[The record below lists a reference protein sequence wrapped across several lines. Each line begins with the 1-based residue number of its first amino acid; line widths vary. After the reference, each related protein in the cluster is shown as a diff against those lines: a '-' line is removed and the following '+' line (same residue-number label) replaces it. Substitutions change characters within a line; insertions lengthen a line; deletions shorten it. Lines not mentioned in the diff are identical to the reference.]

1 MMMGLRVLLSLIIIS
16 SMKFGDSEA
25 VIQKMG
31 ARDETDKVSLLA
43 FKQGISNDPLGVL
56 SSWNDSSS
64 NFCKWQGVVCG
75 RRHRRVTALELPEKS
90 LVGLISPSLGNLSFL
105 RSINLG
111 NNSFH
116 GRIPQ
121 EISQLYRLRHL
132 ILSNNSLGGDIPSN
146 LSQCFHL
153 QELDLSE
160 NHLEGKIPGEL
171 GMLAELLR
179 LSLKLNNLTG
189 GIPQALGN
197 LSSLKIMTVAYNS
210 LEGSIPATI
219 AQLTR
224 LVFFSTMG
232 NKFSGT
238 LPSMLFNISSLNAV
252 TMTSNQFS
260 GNLPTDI
267 GPLPNLTFL
276 ALGDNQF
283 SGTIPESLSNIT
295 GLVQVLDLG
304 MNNFVGKVPT
314 SLGLALQGLNWLGLD
329 NNHLGSVGEDDLNF
343 ITSLSNCKSLDTL
356 QMYGNRFGG
365 VLPESISNLTTQLT
379 ILILGGNQIHGRI
392 PTGIGNL
399 INLQRLG
406 MEKNFFTGS
415 IPSSLGKL
423 QNLEELVLYG
433 NRLTGRIP
441 YSLGNITHLLKMS
454 LAVNRLEGPIPS
466 TLGQCSNL
474 LVLDLSQNN
483 LSGTIPKEVFLG
495 LSSLSMALDVS
506 ENALTGPLPAE
517 VGNLKKLGIFKA
529 SHNNLNGEIPRM
541 LGRCESLERL
551 DLKDNFF
558 VGEIPMTLNALK
570 AISNMDLSRNNLSGP
585 IPKYLETLPLVKLN
599 LSFNKL
605 EGEVPKGGVFRNSSG
620 VALGGNE
627 YLCGG
632 ILELHLPSC
641 STRNKR
647 GKNHHPKLIII
658 VVASATA
665 ILFFL
670 LLVLISFRTRTK
682 RKMPSAPSMD
692 KFSKIKVSFEDL
704 FKATD
709 GFSSA
714 NLIGSGSFG
723 LVYKGILNQGET
735 VVAVKVLKL
744 QQRGASKTFK
754 AECKALRNVRHRNLV
769 KVVSS
774 CSSIDSKGND
784 FKALVF
790 EFMPN
795 GSLEQWL
802 HQSFE
807 DEHSQT
813 RQLNLIKRIN
823 ILIDVASALD
833 YLHHHCHTRIIHCD
847 LKPSNI
853 LLDDDMTAHVS
864 DFGISRLFSETEHN
878 FYFTRSSSIGL
889 KGSIGYAAPEY
900 GIGGEASTQGD
911 LYSFGIVLLE
921 MLVGRR
927 PTDEIFKDDLN
938 LHNLAKTALPE
949 QVMQVVDRSLLQMI
963 QKDIT
968 EEEGTSNRRA
978 CDHRRDKMRE
988 CIIRLVRIGVEC
1000 SMEAPRERMDV
1011 KDVIKELHLIRKTL
1025 IDVGIN

>member
-1 MMMGLRVLLSLIIIS
+1 MMMGVRVLLSLIIIS
-16 SMKFGDSEA
+16 SMKFGNSEA
-25 VIQKMG
+25 VIQRIG
-31 ARDETDKVSLLA
+31 VGDETDKVSLLA

-111 NNSFH
+111 NNSFY

-121 EISQLYRLRHL
+121 EISQLHRLRHL
-132 ILSNNSLGGDIPSN
+132 ILPNNSLGGDIPSN

-160 NHLEGKIPGEL
+160 NHLEGKIPAEL
-171 GMLAELLR
+171 GGLAELQR
-179 LSLKLNNLTG
+179 LALKLNNLTG

-197 LSSLKIMTVAYNS
+197 LSSLKIMSVAYNS
-210 LEGSIPATI
+210 LEGSIPDTI

-224 LVFFSTMG
+224 LKFISAMA

-238 LPSMLFNISSLNAV
+238 LPPMLFNISSLNAV
-252 TMTSNQFS
+252 TMTSNQFR
-260 GNLPTDI
+260 GNIPIDI
-267 GPLPNLTFL
+267 GPLPSLTFL

-295 GLVQVLDLG
+295 GLQVLDLG
-304 MNNFVGKVPT
+304 MNNFVGQVPT
-314 SLGLALQGLNWLGLD
+314 NLGLGQQSLNWLGLD
-329 NNHLGSVGEDDLNF
+329 NNHLGSGGEGDLNF

-356 QMYGNRFGG
+356 QINDNRFGG
-365 VLPESISNLTTQLT
+365 VLPDSISNLTTQLT
-379 ILILGGNQIHGRI
+379 ILILGRNQIHGRI
-392 PTGIGNL
+392 PTGIRNL
-399 INLQRLG
+399 INLHRLG
-406 MEKNFFTGS
+406 MENNFFTGS

-423 QNLEELVLYG
+423 QNLEELVLYD

-441 YSLGNITHLLKMS
+441 YSLGNITQLLKMS
-454 LAVNRLEGPIPS
+454 LSTNRLEGPIPS
-466 TLGQCSNL
+466 SLGQCSNL
-474 LVLDLSQNN
+474 QVLDLSQNN

-529 SHNNLNGEIPRM
+529 SHNNLNGEIPHM
-541 LGRCESLERL
+541 LSRCESLEHLALR
-551 DLKDNFF
+551 DNLF
-558 VGEIPMTLNALK
+558 VGEIPTTLNALK
-570 AISNMDLSRNNLSGP
+570 AISDMDLSQNNLSGA
-585 IPKYLETLPLVKLN
+585 IPKYLESLPLVNLN

-605 EGEVPKGGVFRNSSG
+605 EGEVPKGGVFRNSSR

-627 YLCGG
+627 HLCGG
-632 ILELHLPSC
+632 ILELHLPGC

-647 GKNHHPKLIII
+647 GRNLHLKLIII
-658 VVASATA
+658 VITSVAT
-665 ILFFL
+665 ILFI
-670 LLVLISFRTRTK
+670 LLVALISFRARTK
-682 RKMPSAPSMD
+682 RKMPSTPSMD
-692 KFSKIKVSFEDL
+692 KFSKMKVSYDDL

-723 LVYKGILNQGET
+723 LVYKGVLNQGET

-744 QQRGASKTFK
+744 QQRGATKTFK

-769 KVVSS
+769 KIVSS

-807 DEHSQT
+807 DEHSQS
-813 RQLNLIKRIN
+813 RQLSLTKRIN

-864 DFGISRLFSETEHN
+864 DFGIARLFSETNQN
-878 FYFTRSSSIGL
+878 FSFTRSSSIGL

-900 GIGGEASTQGD
+900 GIGGVASTQGD
-911 LYSFGIVLLE
+911 VYSFGIVLLE
-921 MLVGRR
+921 MVVGRR
-927 PTDEIFKDDLN
+927 PTDEIFKDGLN
-938 LHNLAKTALPE
+938 LHIFAKMALPE
-949 QVMQVVDRSLLQMI
+949 QVMRVVDRSLLIMTE
-963 QKDIT
+963 KKMT
-968 EEEGTSNRRA
+968 EEEGTSKRRA
-978 CDHRRDKMRE
+978 CDRRDKMQE
-988 CIIRLVRIGVEC
+988 CTLGLVRIGVEC
-1000 SMEAPRERMDV
+1000 SMEAPRERMDM

-1025 IDVGIN
+1025 LDVGIN